1 MRYVFDYEETL
12 VRRVEIYADDLGKA
26 INEMHRRINEEEIVL
41 NSEDF
46 AGGKLSMPVA
56 ENYMIN
62 VTDEGERM
70 SDEAVSCMDIEIDWW

>member
-12 VRRVEIYADDLGKA
+12 TRRIEIHADNLGEA
-26 INEMHRRINEEEIVL
+26 ILEMHRRINDEEIVL

-46 AGGKLSMPVA
+46 AGGKLSMPV
-56 ENYMIN
+56 ECNPM
-62 VTDEGERM
+62 VRVMDEGESM